1 MAVRGSLSEAQ
12 REAAVVLFER
22 GWGDN
27 AVATSL
33 GVARWPVRSLFQRW
47 KLHGRLALVSKP
59 TKRSFS
65 FEFKLDAVRR
75 FLAGEPATELAAELG
90 LSSPKLLKTW
100 ARIYRRDGEDGLRPK
115 PKGRPPREKPE
126 SAPGQVSELV
136 RLRRENA
143 RLQAEVA
150 YLGKLRAL
158 REHGQR

>member
-1 MAVRGSLSEAQ
+1 MDARSSLCEAQ

-22 GWGDN
+22 GWGDS

-75 FLAGEPATELAAELG
+75 FLAGEAAAELAAELG
-90 LSSPKLLKTW
+90 LSSPKLVKTW

-115 PKGRPPREKPE
+115 PKGRPPREPE
-126 SAPGQVSELV
+126 SALGQVSELE